1 VTVPSEYAR
10 ATVDFYQF
18 LADARDAAGLTT
30 TNQAHTMV
38 QGVLQAFRH
47 RLEVSESI
55 RFLGALPVG
64 LRALFVADWDIHEH
78 KPPFEDYAVMTKE
91 VQSLRPL
98 HNYAP
103 DTAIY
108 DVPIALRHNVD
119 KAALD
124 RILVTLPQGAMEF
137 WHL

>member
-10 ATVDFYQF
+10 ATADFYQF

-30 TNQAHTMV
+30 TNQAYTMV
-38 QGVLQAFRH
+38 QGVLRVFRR
-47 RLEVSESI
+47 RLELGESI

-78 KPPFEDYAVMTKE
+78 KLPFEDYAVMTKE
-91 VQSLRPL
+91 AQSLRPL
-98 HNYAP
+98 HNYAS
-103 DTAIY
+103 DTAIH
-108 DVPIALRHNVD
+108 DVAIALRRNVD
-119 KAALD
+119 EAALD